1 MLGGGMCAGVSLRD
15 TPSPLY
21 QDCFGAGS
29 LARKGLP
36 GTAHR
41 PSWSDKRIAVQAR
54 PHFSTSTS
62 SHMLFPA
69 PGISSPCTKLL
80 LVLQGP
86 AQMSPPPPCVLN
98 FPQPGVMETPGSH
111 TPWGESPFCP
121 VCTQTRAPQGRDGWA
136 HLVPVG
142 GGAAGTGRR
151 QEKAGPRHPWRKF
164 KPRDPL
170 TGEGEAGCGF
180 SSGCGGGPGSPLG
193 CFAGRPWALEL
204 LPGATESQISP
215 PGRCHSQEMAGP
227 WKPSQGKPPLPA
239 SVGPPPPQTVGAG
252 LGREGARGLQTP
264 RPRGWEVRTK
274 NSCAPPLTRGRP
286 FSGCRKEA
294 QRGEGHANPGQ
305 QPVPRGAEEPAAG
318 PRAGRGAGECWDPS
332 STPGLGAPPPGHL
345 RAQAGRRPPLRPSK
359 QTVCR
364 LHELLAGRWPPHP
377 SRGSQRPGA
386 PSRNRSPAWAERPR
400 MPPPPLP

>member
-1 MLGGGMCAGVSLRD
+1 MVLCTHCSHQAQEAPVCSHPGRGGLARMLGGGMCAGVSLRD

-21 QDCFGAGS
+21 QDRFGAGS
-29 LARKGLP
+29 LARKRLP

-86 AQMSPPPPCVLN
+86 AQMSPPPPCALN

-136 HLVPVG
+136 HLVPMG

-164 KPRDPL
+164 RPRDPL

-239 SVGPPPPQTVGAG
+239 SVG
-252 LGREGARGLQTP
+252 
-264 RPRGWEVRTK
+264 
-274 NSCAPPLTRGRP
+274 
-286 FSGCRKEA
+286 
-294 QRGEGHANPGQ
+294 
-305 QPVPRGAEEPAAG
+305 
-318 PRAGRGAGECWDPS
+318 
-332 STPGLGAPPPGHL
+332 APPPDSGGW
-345 RAQAGRRPPLRPSK
+345 AGEGGCQGAPDTTTPGVGG
-359 QTVCR
+359 QDQ
-364 LHELLAGRWPPHP
+364 ELLCPPPHEGTPVFRMQERGSEGGRPCLFPGEQKSPRPVPELGGEQVSAGTPAALPALVPPHP
-377 SRGSQRPGA
+377 PTRAPPGPGREAPTSQA
-386 PSRNRSPAWAERPR
+386 Q
-400 MPPPPLP
+400 

>member
-1 MLGGGMCAGVSLRD
+1 MARMLGGGMCAGVSLRD

-21 QDCFGAGS
+21 QDRFGAGS
-29 LARKGLP
+29 LARKRLP

-86 AQMSPPPPCVLN
+86 AQMSPPPPCALN

-239 SVGPPPPQTVGAG
+239 SVGGPPRQWG
-252 LGREGARGLQTP
+252 LGWGGRVPGGSRHHDPGGGRSGP
-264 RPRGWEVRTK
+264 RT
-274 NSCAPPLTRGRP
+274 
-286 FSGCRKEA
+286 
-294 QRGEGHANPGQ
+294 
-305 QPVPRGAEEPAAG
+305 PVPP
-318 PRAGRGAGECWDPS
+318 
-332 STPGLGAPPPGHL
+332 
-345 RAQAGRRPPLRPSK
+345 
-359 QTVCR
+359 
-364 LHELLAGRWPPHP
+364 P
-377 SRGSQRPGA
+377 SRGDARFQDAGKRLRGGKAMPIRDSSLFPGEQKSPRPVPELGGEQVSAGTPAALPALVPPRPPTRAPPGPGGEAPTSQA
-386 PSRNRSPAWAERPR
+386 Q
-400 MPPPPLP
+400 